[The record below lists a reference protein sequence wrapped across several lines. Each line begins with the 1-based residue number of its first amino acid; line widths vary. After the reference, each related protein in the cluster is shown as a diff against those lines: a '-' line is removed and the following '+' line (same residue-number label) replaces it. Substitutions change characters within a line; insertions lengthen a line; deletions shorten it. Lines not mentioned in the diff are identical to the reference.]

1 MMLRCLLR
9 AKPDTIETRKRTG
22 GVFDSG
28 HRYFNDFEEREQ
40 MARFIYVDFENVPN
54 VEIQEIKD
62 TRILLFIGQSQKR
75 LSTSIVKAI
84 QPLGK
89 NVEWVQITGT
99 GKNALD
105 FHIAYYLAMN
115 KAQPNCEHFI
125 ISRDAGFDPLIAHA
139 NGLGQKV
146 KRVVSFADVFQKI
159 GLSKELEGKYKK
171 VKEHLMKQQKTRR
184 PKSRKTLS
192 SFIEATF
199 QKKIGTGETNKLI
212 ENLFRD
218 GIMEEK
224 NRRISYLD

>member
-1 MMLRCLLR
+1 ME
-9 AKPDTIETRKRTG
+9 KI
-22 GVFDSG
+22 
-28 HRYFNDFEEREQ
+28 
-40 MARFIYVDFENVPN
+40 IYVDFENVPN
-54 VEIQEIKD
+54 VEIQETGD
-62 TRILLFIGQSQKR
+62 TKILLFIGQSQKL

-89 NVEWVQITGT
+89 NVEWVQINGS

-115 KAQPNCEHFI
+115 KAQPNTEHFV
-125 ISRDAGFDPLIAHA
+125 ISKDAGFDPLIAHV
-139 NGLGQKV
+139 NTLGQKV

-159 GLSKELEGKYKK
+159 GLGKELEGKYRK
-171 VKEHLMKQQKTRR
+171 VKENLLKQQKARR

-199 QKKIGTGETNKLI
+199 QKQIGPGETNKLI

-218 GIMEEK
+218 GLLEEK
-224 NRRISYLD
+224 SRRISYLD

>member
-1 MMLRCLLR
+1 M
-9 AKPDTIETRKRTG
+9 AKI
-22 GVFDSG
+22 
-28 HRYFNDFEEREQ
+28 
-40 MARFIYVDFENVPN
+40 IYVDFENVPN
-54 VEIQEIKD
+54 VEVQETRD

-89 NVEWVQITGT
+89 NVEWIQINGS

-115 KAQPNCEHFI
+115 QAQPNTEHFI
-125 ISRDAGFDPLIAHA
+125 ISKDAGFDPLIAHV

-146 KRVVSFADVFQKI
+146 KRVVSFADVFRKI
-159 GLSKELEGKYKK
+159 GLGKELEGKYKK
-171 VKEHLMKQQKTRR
+171 VKENLMKQQKARR
-184 PKSRKTLS
+184 PKSRKSLS

-199 QKKIGTGETNKLI
+199 QKKISAGETNKLI

-218 GIMEEK
+218 GLLEEK
-224 NRRISYLD
+224 SKRISYLD